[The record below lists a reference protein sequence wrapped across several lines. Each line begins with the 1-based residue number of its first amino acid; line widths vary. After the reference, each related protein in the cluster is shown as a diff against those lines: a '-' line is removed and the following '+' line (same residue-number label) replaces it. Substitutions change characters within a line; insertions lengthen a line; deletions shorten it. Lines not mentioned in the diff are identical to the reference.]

1 MTTAYGWGPHRI
13 EPTGAWWLAQVHP
26 GDRDRV
32 EQDIRAVIAGQAA
45 GWGHEYRFGRA
56 DGSYAEVLD
65 CGYTVRDADGR
76 PLRMIGA
83 MLDVTE
89 RNRSEAQFGA
99 IFEGANPGIVQL
111 DPRGLMVLHVNRK
124 LCAIC
129 AAPAE
134 AIVGRSVAMWTPE
147 EDAEVRDRL
156 HRRLADGQ
164 IPPEDL
170 EMRYRRADGRIIW
183 ARGNLVSHVLGD
195 EALTTAMIED
205 ITQERLD
212 AACRQALVEIS
223 DALREARGRPAV
235 VAAVAVIGRTLR
247 ARWAGF
253 GGFDGSVLAPA
264 AAFWHRPGE
273 PGLPG
278 AGGACPCPAA
288 SASPARRRGA
298 GDRRRRARPA
308 GAADAAPSR
317 RSAPARRS
325 WCRWARTGASPACSL
340 STRLRSAPGRPTR
353 STSCARSPSASAT
366 TSAGYRPR
374 TSNPCATA
382 SSATG

>member
-1 MTTAYGWGPHRI
+1 
-13 EPTGAWWLAQVHP
+13 
-26 GDRDRV
+26 
-32 EQDIRAVIAGQAA
+32 
-45 GWGHEYRFGRA
+45 
-56 DGSYAEVLD
+56 
-65 CGYTVRDADGR
+65 
-76 PLRMIGA
+76 
-83 MLDVTE
+83 
-89 RNRSEAQFGA
+89 
-99 IFEGANPGIVQL
+99 
-111 DPRGLMVLHVNRK
+111 MVLHVNRK

-308 GAADAAPSR
+308 GAADAAPFAALGTR
-317 RSAPARRS
+317 PPILVPV
-325 WCRWARTGASPACSL
+325 GAHGRVASVLSVHEAAL
-340 STRLRSAPGRPTR
+340 STWTPDEIDFVREVAERVRDDLGRIQAEDQQSLRNRELSHRLKNTLAIGACPVGAMGRERPEKGRSGRPNGCQEPADR
-353 STSCARSPSASAT
+353 GPEVACLPGEV
-366 TSAGYRPR
+366 AGR
-374 TSNPCATA
+374 
-382 SSATG
+382 GQHLG